1 MIGLKGWVGG
11 GAKSQDG
18 EKARSSQNHS
28 IRYSLS
34 RIFVHVN
41 KEKIT
46 DSKDSYDCQRFHEIF

>member
-18 EKARSSQNHS
+18 EKARSSLNHA
-28 IRYSLS
+28 IRYPLS
-34 RIFVHVN
+34 RRFVHEN

-46 DSKDSYDCQRFHEIF
+46 DSKDSYDCLRCHEIL